1 MDPTKLSDAAMSHMI
16 ELLKEQRLHRQSQL
30 AHAQEEA
37 LRASFKDDVF
47 KALLGT
53 SPLLALDLLQEATP
67 SVGGAGPGGDDY
79 PAPRGSDWVLGG
91 GGPVFGAL
99 PRVGRPGDLTNR
111 APGPLDSVDDRRPL
125 TLGEVWLTSAPSTTS
140 SGGC

>member
-1 MDPTKLSDAAMSHMI
+1 MSHMI

-91 GGPVFGAL
+91 GGPVLELCPAL
-99 PRVGRPGDLTNR
+99 ADQVTSPTGRPAHWT
-111 APGPLDSVDDRRPL
+111 PLMIAVR
-125 TLGEVWLTSAPSTTS
+125 
-140 SGGC
+140 